1 MASIKPGSRRRKKPS
16 NKGTVKGAVEFA
28 LNPKRVALREL
39 RKAFRTGGKSEMPS
53 AKPN

>member
-1 MASIKPGSRRRKKPS
+1 MKPGSRRRKKPS
-16 NKGTVKGAVEFA
+16 YKGTAKGAVQFA
-28 LNPKRVALREL
+28 LYPKRVAVREL